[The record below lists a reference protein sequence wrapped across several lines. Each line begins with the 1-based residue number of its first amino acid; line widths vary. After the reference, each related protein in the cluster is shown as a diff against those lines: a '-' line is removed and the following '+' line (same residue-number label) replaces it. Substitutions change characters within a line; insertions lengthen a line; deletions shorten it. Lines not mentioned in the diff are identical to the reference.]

1 MPGLSDNGKVHMDLD
16 DGLQVGYVPAEGRA
30 RGIWNG
36 SEEYG
41 GVKIEPPPDSGQPAG
56 TARAAKL

>member
-1 MPGLSDNGKVHMDLD
+1 MDLD

-41 GVKIEPPPDSGQPAG
+41 GVKIEPPLDSGQPAG